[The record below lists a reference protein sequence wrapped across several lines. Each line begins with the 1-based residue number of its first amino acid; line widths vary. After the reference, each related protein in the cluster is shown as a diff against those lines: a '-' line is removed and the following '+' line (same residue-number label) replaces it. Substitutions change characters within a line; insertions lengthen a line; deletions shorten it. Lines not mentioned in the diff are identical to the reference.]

1 MDVIFICS
9 NLDAWCHLSMKKTT
23 MRFKGHHAEKL
34 RMTCKYEGYG
44 LQTDAIF
51 QKGYT
56 YKIFMWNYPMSKTYL
71 SKRLLPID
79 SRAMALF
86 DSVEEKPSIQYE

>member
-1 MDVIFICS
+1 
-9 NLDAWCHLSMKKTT
+9 
-23 MRFKGHHAEKL
+23 
-34 RMTCKYEGYG
+34 
-44 LQTDAIF
+44 
-51 QKGYT
+51 
-56 YKIFMWNYPMSKTYL
+56 MSKTYL